1 MIGSNNVDS
10 VTQDIV
16 YEIYAKN
23 VGNVRLDNFN
33 VTDDLGALFGAAN
46 VSNVNVWF
54 LQIPAT
60 WCSILHLMA
69 LTMLKC
75 LMITR

>member
-46 VSNVNVWF
+46 VSNVNVGSYKS
-54 LQIPAT
+54 LQPGAQSCI
-60 WCSILHLMA
+60 
-69 LTMLKC
+69 
-75 LMITR
+75 